1 MIRLFLPWPPSA
13 NAYWRVGNNR
23 VYVSKK
29 AKEYKTTAQSIFLV
43 EKLRMVKGPV
53 SMGLVITFPKD
64 KRTAT
69 RDLDNCIKVTLDA
82 LEGLAFDN
90 DNLIRIIMARKNGI
104 DGKGGVE
111 AFVRGCSDSPT
122 REEIHLAHTDL
133 WINQ

>member
-1 MIRLFLPWPPSA
+1 MI
-13 NAYWRVGNNR
+13 
-23 VYVSKK
+23 
-29 AKEYKTTAQSIFLV
+29 
-43 EKLRMVKGPV
+43 KGPV
-53 SMGLVITFPKD
+53 SMGLVVTFPKD

-69 RDLDNCIKVTLDA
+69 RDLDNCIKVTTDA
-82 LEGLAFDN
+82 LEGLAFEN

-133 WINQ
+133 WISQ